1 MRPLS
6 GNALTEALSGFLLE
20 YSEDDLYHL
29 LDEKLKSGNH
39 EIKFSLERFH
49 LYDKSGNVKGVYDNE
64 VFQYLTT
71 AFDMFVLG
79 GVPYIYTDGVYLA
92 DESGA
97 RLKTMIRKLIFPQF
111 VKSTTIKR
119 IYDLFI
125 GAAELQVS
133 YEDLNSYP
141 QSWINFQNGFYDP
154 VTRQMIPHNPSYRA
168 TVQIPHKFDPDAR
181 TEGQALEEWLR
192 FAIPDG
198 DDREMLLEYAG
209 LCLTRDVR
217 QQKFLILV
225 GSGGSGK
232 STLIRLLE
240 TVLGEDNLS
249 HVSLRELSQ
258 RFASVGLLGK
268 LLNSCADLEISALED
283 TSVIKK
289 ILGEDSLR
297 GEFKGKDAISFKSYA
312 KMIFS
317 TNELPLVLSERS
329 NGFFRRVMVLT
340 MDQKPEKARSDFLD
354 VLQGEADYF
363 LRLCV
368 SALVRMYAAGKIHE
382 SPASIEAVKTLR
394 NDSDSVQAFLS
405 ANIDKSEEGRI
416 KKKDLY
422 TGYEQFCRDAD
433 RQSLTKS
440 NFFRSMKAKGFSE
453 IKTGGVECYKGIFW
467 KENLPFFSP
476 EITLTDWSGLP
487 DSSNPFT
494 QGWKREKSGR
504 I

>member
-1 MRPLS
+1 MS

-29 LDEKLKSGNH
+29 IDEKLKSGNH

-64 VFQYLTT
+64 IFQYLTT

-141 QSWINFQNGFYDP
+141 QNWINFQNGFYDP

-217 QQKFLILV
+217 QQKFLILQGV
-225 GSGGSGK
+225 GGSGK
-232 STLIRLLE
+232 STLIRLIE
-240 TVLGEDNLS
+240 RMIGSENIANISLS
-249 HVSLRELSQ
+249 ELTQ
-258 RFASVGLLGK
+258 RFAAYGLMGK
-268 LLNSCADLEISALED
+268 LLNSCADLEVAALED
-283 TSVIKK
+283 TSVLKK
-289 ILGEDSLR
+289 LLGEDSLR
-297 GEFKGKDAISFKSYA
+297 VEPKGKDAISIRSMA
-312 KMIFS
+312 RLIFS
-317 TNELPLVLSERS
+317 TNELPTVKSERS
-329 NGFFRRVMVLT
+329 NGFYRRLQVLEMNSQPT
-340 MDQKPEKARSDFLD
+340 TINAALFDELNGQINHFI
-354 VLQGEADYF
+354 
-363 LRLCV
+363 RLCV
-368 SALVRMYAAGKIHE
+368 EAVQRMYERGTLLE
-382 SPASIEAVKTLR
+382 SENSKTAVKQMR
-394 NDSDSVQAFLS
+394 SDSDTVEAWLS
-405 ANIDKSEEGRI
+405 EMTVKMQERKEERGR
-416 KKKDLY
+416 LFQSY
-422 TGYEQFCRDAD
+422 TSYCYQSD
-433 RQSLTKS
+433 RQALGQTA
-440 NFFRSMKAKGFSE
+440 FYKALRTKGFSE
-453 IKTGGVECYKGIFW
+453 FKTMGQRYFKGISLD
-467 KENLPFFSP
+467 KTALQSALTGQMIEVDERVPF
-476 EITLTDWSGLP
+476 D
-487 DSSNPFT
+487 D
-494 QGWKREKSGR
+494 
-504 I
+504 

>member
-1 MRPLS
+1 MS

-29 LDEKLKSGNH
+29 IDEKLKSGNH

-79 GVPYIYTDGVYLA
+79 GVPYIYTDGVYRA

-154 VTRQMIPHNPSYRA
+154 VTRQMIPHNPAYRA
-168 TVQIPHKFDPDAR
+168 TVQIPHNYDPDAQ
-181 TEGQALEEWLR
+181 TEGQALEDWLR

-217 QQKFLILV
+217 QQKFLILQGV
-225 GSGGSGK
+225 GGSGK
-232 STLIRLLE
+232 STLIRLIE
-240 TVLGEDNLS
+240 RMIGSENIANISLS
-249 HVSLRELSQ
+249 ELTQ
-258 RFASVGLLGK
+258 RFAAYGLMGK
-268 LLNSCADLEISALED
+268 LLNSCADLEVAALED
-283 TSVIKK
+283 TSVLKK
-289 ILGEDSLR
+289 LLGEDSLR
-297 GEFKGKDAISFKSYA
+297 VEPKGKDAISIRSMA
-312 KMIFS
+312 RLIFS
-317 TNELPLVLSERS
+317 TNELPTVKSERS
-329 NGFFRRVMVLT
+329 NGFYRRLQVLEMNRQPT
-340 MDQKPEKARSDFLD
+340 TINASLFDELNGQINHFI
-354 VLQGEADYF
+354 
-363 LRLCV
+363 RLCV
-368 SALVRMYAAGKIHE
+368 EAVQRMYERGTLLE
-382 SPASIEAVKTLR
+382 SENSRTAVKQMR
-394 NDSDSVQAFLS
+394 SDSDTVEAWLS
-405 ANIDKSEEGRI
+405 EMTVKMQERKEERGR
-416 KKKDLY
+416 LFQSY
-422 TGYEQFCRDAD
+422 TSYCYQSD
-433 RQSLTKS
+433 RQALGQTA
-440 NFFRSMKAKGFSE
+440 FYKALRTKGFSE
-453 IKTGGVECYKGIFW
+453 FKTMGQRYFKGISLD
-467 KENLPFFSP
+467 KTALQSALTGQMIEVDERVPF
-476 EITLTDWSGLP
+476 D
-487 DSSNPFT
+487 D
-494 QGWKREKSGR
+494 
-504 I
+504 